1 MQFSYSAIAAL
12 FAGLLGFI
20 FLCFFLNKPR
30 RKQHRFLI
38 YFLLILIYLQV
49 YSFIFQSGL
58 MLRVPWFLNTNI
70 PLIFALGPFLF
81 GYSRDLQQRK
91 LSRKQWLYHLAPFI
105 FVTFYCFNFY
115 LQSDQYKFNI
125 IADSIGANVDPQP
138 FVKSFPSDPWDL
150 NGWIVVELQCLH
162 LFAYASYMFF
172 KLRKSNANSV
182 WLTLLT
188 FTLMTA
194 SVILFLSEGG
204 IINGVRFLNNL
215 LPRLSNLLFTVFVLY
230 LLIIY
235 LIVKPSILSQYL
247 PKYQKS
253 SLEKSW
259 RQKKAKDLLDVLE
272 QDKLF
277 MSPKL
282 SLQEIADTMGIKK
295 HHLSQVINQELGC
308 TFFELINRFR
318 IKEARQV
325 LRENADCKMES
336 LAYELGY
343 RSKSAFFIA
352 FKKETSLTPGQFAQ
366 QV

>member
-1 MQFSYSAIAAL
+1 MHFSYSAIAAL

-20 FLCFFLNKPR
+20 FLCFFLNKQR

-38 YFLLILIYLQV
+38 YFLIVLIYLQV
-49 YSFIFQSGL
+49 YSFLFQSGL
-58 MLRVPWFLNTNI
+58 MLSSPWLLNTNI
-70 PLIFALGPFLF
+70 PLIFILGPLLF
-81 GYSRDLQQRK
+81 GYTCDLQQRK
-91 LSRKQWLYHLAPFI
+91 LDWRNWVYHLIPFI
-105 FVTFYCFNFY
+105 FVTFYSFNFY
-115 LQSDQYKFNI
+115 LQSNGYKFNI
-125 IADSIGANVDPQP
+125 IAESIGASVDPQP
-138 FVKSFPSDPWDL
+138 FIKTFPSDPWDL

-162 LFAYASYMFF
+162 LFAYGTVMFF
-172 KLRKSNANSV
+172 SLRKSNANSI

-188 FTLMTA
+188 FTLMAA

-204 IINGVRFLNNL
+204 VINGVRFLNNL
-215 LPRLSNLLFTVFVLY
+215 LPSLSNLVFTVFVLY

-235 LIVKPSILSQYL
+235 LIVKPSILSRYL

-259 RQKKAKDLLDVLE
+259 RQKKASDLMDILE

-277 MSPKL
+277 LSPQL
-282 SLQEIADTMGIKK
+282 SLQEMADTMGIKK

-318 IKEARQV
+318 IQEARQV
-325 LRENADCKMES
+325 LKENSECKMES

-343 RSKSAFFIA
+343 RSKSAFFNA

-366 QV
+366 QF